1 MSETSERKKTSE
13 AAKELGISE
22 NTLRKYSKIVEE
34 VTGNPAYF
42 AHQKNARLYSPE
54 DLEKL
59 RQLVARSKEPG
70 QTLLQAA
77 AGIFAK
83 ENPEKI
89 AQVVASLQKTIESQN
104 QVIDS
109 LKEELSSLKEAQKP
123 AAPADNVLG
132 WDDIPDLPADDADEE
147 ADLDLPLTPEQKRE
161 RVVADM
167 HRSDEEVHRALMDKV
182 QEHAQKAAPTH
193 RTLADMQL
201 KPKKRPWWKRIF

>member
-59 RQLVARSKEPG
+59 RQLVAKSKEPG

-77 AGIFAK
+77 SGLFAK

-123 AAPADNVLG
+123 AAPADDVLG
-132 WDDIPDLPADDADEE
+132 WDDIPVICSLPCGHGKKN
-147 ADLDLPLTPEQKRE
+147 LPL
-161 RVVADM
+161 
-167 HRSDEEVHRALMDKV
+167 V
-182 QEHAQKAAPTH
+182 QGAEYRLRFDSSTLKASLSLLEDSFRNSTGPF
-193 RTLADMQL
+193 RG
-201 KPKKRPWWKRIF
+201 

>member
-77 AGIFAK
+77 SGLFAK

-89 AQVVASLQKTIESQN
+89 AQVVASLQKTI
-104 QVIDS
+104 
-109 LKEELSSLKEAQKP
+109 
-123 AAPADNVLG
+123 
-132 WDDIPDLPADDADEE
+132 
-147 ADLDLPLTPEQKRE
+147 
-161 RVVADM
+161 
-167 HRSDEEVHRALMDKV
+167 
-182 QEHAQKAAPTH
+182 
-193 RTLADMQL
+193 
-201 KPKKRPWWKRIF
+201 